1 MRIKSFLRQAAL
13 FLPLFVLLATVVVH
27 AQQTPCTSS
36 SGNCLNSPLSSSLSS
51 IPAFLAAV
59 LSGIAKIG
67 LPIIS
72 VYFVIVGYMFIAAQ
86 GKPEPL
92 NVAKRNLLY
101 SIIGAVL
108 VLSAFELAN
117 LIGGTVTQ
125 VVGS

>member
-86 GKPEPL
+86 GKPVDTGGYYLPDTKKTSAGMRPSKTL
-92 NVAKRNLLY
+92 NEALAKL
-101 SIIGAVL
+101 
-108 VLSAFELAN
+108 
-117 LIGGTVTQ
+117 
-125 VVGS
+125 